1 MQETNPWVSK
11 PVQTDSVGH
20 QGAKAPDV
28 APTRLTGPHRP
39 QPRTVQQPVGGLP
52 VFAIQ
57 PGVEPA
63 FWWVSC
69 HGGAGS
75 STLATAIGLSGAE
88 AGGYWPAPPRPA
100 LARVVLVA
108 RTHHYGLT
116 RAQLAGRQWASAQV
130 PEGVEVL
137 GLVQVAD
144 APGKLPRELRELA
157 HLVGG
162 GFPRLW
168 RIPWIED
175 LRRGATLPPDHPAL
189 RQLGLDLYHITSG
202 GTRHA

>member
-1 MQETNPWVSK
+1 M
-11 PVQTDSVGH
+11 
-20 QGAKAPDV
+20 
-28 APTRLTGPHRP
+28 TGPHRP
-39 QPRTVQQPVGGLP
+39 QPTTVPQPFGGLP
-52 VFAIQ
+52 AFSIPA
-57 PGVEPA
+57 GVAPA

-69 HGGAGS
+69 HGGSGVT
-75 STLATAIGLSGAE
+75 TLAHAIGAGGAE
-88 AGGYWPAPPRPA
+88 AGTYWPAPQPPA

-144 APGKLPRELRELA
+144 APGKPPRPLRELA
-157 HLVGG
+157 RLVAG

-168 RIPWIED
+168 EIPWIED
-175 LRRGATLPPDHPAL
+175 LRLGAPPPTDHPAF
-189 RQLGLDLYHITSG
+189 RQLGLDLFHIASG
-202 GTRHA
+202 GNRHA